1 MAFSGV
7 MSSTLTES
15 PRYRPKKPS
24 LRNVLQK
31 QSNLCYKRRQNRSFQ
46 GVASAGLLLYSQLYG
61 IYTVGSVAHMLVYWC
76 DCWFWRRVLQRS
88 TGKMTV
94 TPTMPAMP
102 PFTTFGRRLRA
113 HKFTNMLYCT
123 VHREIKLNI
132 ARTLICG
139 TVNIKKGV
147 KDCLFSRSIQ
157 IILFLS
163 RQSAISREKGT
174 RT

>member
-1 MAFSGV
+1 
-7 MSSTLTES
+7 MSCGSS
-15 PRYRPKKPS
+15 RICVYI
-24 LRNVLQK
+24 
-31 QSNLCYKRRQNRSFQ
+31 RRQNRSFQ
-46 GVASAGLLLYSQLYG
+46 VVASVGQHLYSQLYG
-61 IYTVGSVAHMLVYWC
+61 IYTVGSAAHMLVYWR

-88 TGKMTV
+88 TGKMTI

-132 ARTLICG
+132 ARTLMSEYSEH
-139 TVNIKKGV
+139 KERSKR
-147 KDCLFSRSIQ
+147 LFALTNVSSIQ

-163 RQSAISREKGT
+163 RQSAIGRERGT